1 MTVKDIVET
10 LHGEIL
16 AGEEHLDEEVSCIG
30 ASDMMSDILALS
42 KPGMLVLTGHTSP
55 QAVRTGMVT
64 HLLGL
69 VIVRGKNL
77 PPQTLE
83 MAKTNNFLL
92 IRTDFGMFSSSGK
105 LYAIG
110 FRGGDEQ

>member
-10 LHGEIL
+10 LHGEVL
-16 AGEEHLDEEVSCIG
+16 AGEDHLDKEVSSIG

-42 KPGMLVLTGHTSP
+42 QPGMLVLTGHTSP
-55 QAVRTGMVT
+55 QAVRTGLVT

-83 MAKTNNFLL
+83 MAKASDFLL
-92 IRTDFGMFSSSGK
+92 IRTEYGMFSSSGK
-105 LYAIG
+105 LYAVG
-110 FRGGDEQ
+110 FRGGDDQ